1 MGRACRDPPP
11 QVREVETGPHRRA
24 VALSKG
30 RETGDG
36 QARVPSPQH
45 RHSPEEVSLDPEGD
59 RVGAGG
65 GIPTS
70 VDVEKPQEEDWGSLG
85 TCDEGHPKKMDGL
98 YIEFLSFRLL
108 TIGIHLLVSIFFFF

>member
-59 RVGAGG
+59 RVGAVGG
-65 GIPTS
+65 DTHKRGCGKTT
-70 VDVEKPQEEDWGSLG
+70 GGRLG
-85 TCDEGHPKKMDGL
+85 LSGH
-98 YIEFLSFRLL
+98 
-108 TIGIHLLVSIFFFF
+108 V